1 MDNTAKLNEDTIRE
15 AMGAAEDVRPKPEA
29 GTAEWP
35 EPLDRAAFHGVAGEM
50 VDLVAPHTE
59 SDPAALLIQLL
70 VGAGNLFGRHLFF
83 KVEST
88 DHHLNLFVVLVGPS
102 AKGRKGTA
110 WEWVKRVLVEID
122 PSWGKRLQTGL
133 SSGEGLIYSVR
144 DAVTGSGNGRRKGKS
159 DNGPAITDA
168 GVIDKRALFMQ
179 PEFSAVLKV
188 CAREGNTL
196 SDVIRAAWDGGDLQ
210 VATKNFPNTATSPHI
225 SIIGHISREEL
236 NATFKS
242 TDAANGFGNRFDW
255 VCAKR
260 SNILPLGGNLRSDA
274 LNPIIAKM
282 RRAHDF
288 ARQNPG
294 EMRFTP
300 EAEAHWRKI
309 YADLSG
315 DRTGLVGAL
324 LGRAEAQVRRLAC
337 IYAALDAT
345 QETRTEHL
353 LAALAVWEY
362 AERSV
367 AFIFR
372 DNTGNPDADRILAA
386 LLKDENGLTR
396 TMISE
401 LFGGHLSAERIDQAL
416 GALNA
421 LGLASKHEIKTG
433 GRPEQRWHA
442 KPSKPRR

>member
-1 MDNTAKLNEDTIRE
+1 MNNTAKLDDDAIRS
-15 AMGAAEDVRPKPEA
+15 AMGGAEEVKPQPET
-29 GTAEWP
+29 GTAQWP
-35 EPLDRAAFHGVAGEM
+35 EPLDQAALYGGAGEM
-50 VDLVAPHTE
+50 VSLVAPHTE

-88 DHHLNLFVVLVGPS
+88 NHHLNLFVVLVGPS

-110 WEWVKRVLVEID
+110 WEWVKRVLVEVD

-133 SSGEGLIYSVR
+133 SSGEDLIYSVR
-144 DAVTGSGNGRRKGKS
+144 DAGTSGENERRKEKA
-159 DNGPAITDA
+159 DP
-168 GVIDKRALFMQ
+168 GVSDKRALFMQ

-196 SDVIRAAWDGGDLQ
+196 SDVMRAAWDGGDLQ

-242 TDAANGFGNRFDW
+242 TDAANGFGNRFLW
-255 VCAKR
+255 SCAKR
-260 SNILPLGGNLRSDA
+260 SNILPLGGNLETNA
-274 LNPIIAKM
+274 LKPIIAKM
-282 RRAHDF
+282 RQANDS

-294 EMRFTP
+294 ELRFTP
-300 EAEAHWRKI
+300 EAEAHWRRI
-309 YADLSG
+309 YPDLSG

-324 LGRAEAQVRRLAC
+324 LSRAEAQVRRLAC
-337 IYAALDAT
+337 IYAALDSAR
-345 QETRTEHL
+345 ETRTEHL
-353 LAALAVWEY
+353 FAALAVWEY
-362 AERSV
+362 VERSV

-372 DNTGNPDADRILAA
+372 DNTGNPDADKILAA
-386 LLKDENGLTR
+386 LLTSESGLTR

-401 LFGGHLSAERIDQAL
+401 LFGRHLSTERIDQAL
-416 GALNA
+416 GALHA
-421 LGLASKHEIKTG
+421 LGLASKRETKTG
-433 GRPEQRWHA
+433 GRPEQRWYA